1 MGKGWLFGKL
11 GRGGEQQLKNTPM
24 EISSQGKNWLNLD
37 DLKMPGIVPIPGTP
51 GVTPILAEMEI
62 LSTLFK

>member
-24 EISSQGKNWLNLD
+24 EINSQGK
-37 DLKMPGIVPIPGTP
+37 KS
-51 GVTPILAEMEI
+51 AE
-62 LSTLFK
+62 FRRFQNARNRANVANY